1 MKTHKENIE
10 GRLYRTSEIADL
22 LGVSNRT
29 ISNWVSDKVIPYLK
43 IGKTLRF
50 DPAKVLKVLNKYE
63 VPVLN

>member
-1 MKTHKENIE
+1 MNVHRENIA

-22 LGVSNRT
+22 HGVSPRT
-29 ISNWVSDKVIPYLK
+29 ISNWVRDKVIPYFK

>member
-1 MKTHKENIE
+1 MNEHRENIE
-10 GRLYRTSEIADL
+10 GRLYRTNEIADL
-22 LGVSNRT
+22 LGVSPRT
-29 ISNWVSDKVIPYLK
+29 ISNWVRDKVIPYFK